1 MENTKKFADT
11 AQYIVISMGD
21 EQFGIDI
28 KYIDNIVKM
37 QHITRVPNVASY
49 IKGVINL
56 RGEVLPVMSLRLKMG
71 LEDDVT
77 TKNTRIII
85 LRLEQY
91 GMIGIIVDEVREVI
105 TLNMAEVE
113 KTEKKAIYRVVY
125 DKENKEWLIKKDGA
139 TRVIRRVKT
148 KAEALELATQFAENQ
163 DLAMSVQ
170 KKDGKFQKK
179 SNYTKMLP
187 SDKKD

>member
-1 MENTKKFADT
+1 MENTKKFADS

-71 LEDDVT
+71 LEADVT

-91 GMIGIIVDEVREVI
+91 GMIGIIVDEVKEVV
-105 TLNMAEVE
+105 TLSTDQIEKMA
-113 KTEKKAIYRVVY
+113 Y
-125 DKENKEWLIKKDGA
+125 DKDEANFISGIGKYEGGLIS
-139 TRVIRRVKT
+139 
-148 KAEALELATQFAENQ
+148 LL
-163 DLAMSVQ
+163 DLNAVLQ
-170 KKDGKFQKK
+170 ERE
-179 SNYTKMLP
+179 TV
-187 SDKKD
+187 

>member
-1 MENTKKFADT
+1 MENTKKCADT

-71 LEDDVT
+71 LEEDVT

-91 GMIGIIVDEVREVI
+91 GMIGIIVDEVKEVL
-105 TLNMAEVE
+105 TLEESCIE
-113 KTEKKAIYRVVY
+113 KVANDSKEEK
-125 DKENKEWLIKKDGA
+125 EG
-139 TRVIRRVKT
+139 
-148 KAEALELATQFAENQ
+148 
-163 DLAMSVQ
+163 
-170 KKDGKFQKK
+170 
-179 SNYTKMLP
+179 
-187 SDKKD
+187 